1 MAVRMTVEKKEKIA
15 NAWAKETLRIMD
27 ENPSMAVKECL
38 RIAHKNIQ
46 PLIDETL
53 DKKKA

>member
-1 MAVRMTVEKKEKIA
+1 MAVRRTVEKKEKIA